1 MIRRSIT
8 LAIILSLF
16 CGQAYS
22 VPDQTMDI
30 SPAASSGTTIS
41 STDENNRNN
50 DISTSFNSHSHTDI
64 TAMSGVN
71 TFTIGDNAAGNKTY
85 AVDTD
90 QSNSPGIRYNTSTDM
105 WTLSQDGASYLAV
118 AHASTTDG
126 LTSGAMLY
134 ATAGTVSAG
143 IVSVGPATD
152 GQVLIGR
159 TGAVPT
165 LASVSWQWIETLDTS
180 SGTSVGS
187 LTLPTDSELFMVVFE
202 NVRGTAGDNL
212 AFKPNGNT
220 TADKDYVA
228 MTNATLAETTGA
240 TSFIIGG
247 FSTGSA
253 VPVNG
258 VLYIPRLAQNSDLLF
273 GGSVM
278 SISSAN
284 AENQYTF
291 ISGHWDGGASN
302 LTSMEFD
309 GTTFTGGKI
318 HIYKSVPS

>member
-1 MIRRSIT
+1 
-8 LAIILSLF
+8 
-16 CGQAYS
+16 
-22 VPDQTMDI
+22 
-30 SPAASSGTTIS
+30 
-41 STDENNRNN
+41 
-50 DISTSFNSHSHTDI
+50 
-64 TAMSGVN
+64 
-71 TFTIGDNAAGNKTY
+71 
-85 AVDTD
+85 
-90 QSNSPGIRYNTSTDM
+90 
-105 WTLSQDGASYLAV
+105 
-118 AHASTTDG
+118 
-126 LTSGAMLY
+126 
-134 ATAGTVSAG
+134 
-143 IVSVGPATD
+143 
-152 GQVLIGR
+152 
-159 TGAVPT
+159 
-165 LASVSWQWIETLDTS
+165 
-180 SGTSVGS
+180 
-187 LTLPTDSELFMVVFE
+187 
-202 NVRGTAGDNL
+202 
-212 AFKPNGNT
+212 
-220 TADKDYVA
+220 

>member
-1 MIRRSIT
+1 
-8 LAIILSLF
+8 
-16 CGQAYS
+16 
-22 VPDQTMDI
+22 MDI
-30 SPAASSGTTIS
+30 TPAASSGTSITAS
-41 STDENNRNN
+41 DENQRNN
-50 DISTSFNSHSHTDI
+50 EVSSKFNAHSHVDIST
-64 TAMSGVN
+64 MSSVN
-71 TFTIGDNAAGNKTY
+71 TFTIGDNATGNKTY

-90 QSNSPGIRYNTSTDM
+90 QANMPGLRYNTTNDF
-105 WTLSQDGASYLAV
+105 WTLSNDGASYLAA
-118 AHASTTDG
+118 AHAETTAG
-126 LTSGAMLY
+126 LNSGAMIY
-134 ATAGTVSAG
+134 AGGGTASGAIVDAG
-143 IVSVGPATD
+143 NATD

-159 TGAVPT
+159 TNGNPI
-165 LASVSWQWIETLDTS
+165 LASVSWQWVETLSTA
-180 SGTSVGS
+180 SGTSVVS
-187 LTLPTDSELFMVVFE
+187 ATLPTDSDLFLVVFE
-202 NVRGTAGDNL
+202 NVRGVAGDTL

-258 VLYIPRLAQNSDLLF
+258 ALTIPRLAQNSDLLF
-273 GGSVM
+273 CGSVM

-291 ISGHWDGGASN
+291 ISGHWDGGASD
-302 LTSMEFD
+302 LTSMTFD
-309 GTTFTGGKI
+309 GTTFAGGKI